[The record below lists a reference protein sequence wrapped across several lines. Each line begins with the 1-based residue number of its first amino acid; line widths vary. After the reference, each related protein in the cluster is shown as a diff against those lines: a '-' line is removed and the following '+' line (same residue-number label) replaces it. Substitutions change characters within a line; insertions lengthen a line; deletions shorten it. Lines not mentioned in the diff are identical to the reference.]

1 MYQKLS
7 DPAIQIVEYLNESD
21 ILIEEKIRKYIPKY
35 MGPNTIWGK
44 WIPFTSVKSTIS
56 LSNIDCVHMKM
67 NPDLP
72 KLKLRSTK
80 YPTNTGKIF
89 NAKNVT
95 LKEEKPVKLA
105 VGKKSLELFFETKSV
120 KILNTQVK
128 AVLLRNRRQMPTA
141 IEIYLHTGKSYLL
154 DFYPQKSKEVMSA
167 IKEIKLPS
175 STIVQTE
182 PAPHFIKEMYLLQK
196 WNSGELSNY
205 EFFFV
210 V

>member
-1 MYQKLS
+1 MIIKIISNNEFIVLQALFEEKYRKLEAISAATKAFFETHDQKLYSLNSMYQKLS
-7 DPAIQIVEYLNESD
+7 DPAIQIVEDLNESD

-56 LSNIDCVHMKM
+56 LSNFDCVHMKM
-67 NPDLP
+67 KPDLP

-80 YPTNTGKIF
+80 YPTNTGKMF

-141 IEIYLHTGKSYLL
+141 I
-154 DFYPQKSKEVMSA
+154 
-167 IKEIKLPS
+167 
-175 STIVQTE
+175 
-182 PAPHFIKEMYLLQK
+182 
-196 WNSGELSNY
+196 
-205 EFFFV
+205 
-210 V
+210 